1 MSDGLADRTSKHSVA
16 RTGDLTARGLSRQS
30 VRRLEAIGALERATR
45 GVYLT
50 ETAARSQHR
59 DLLVVATRAPHAT
72 VCLLSALAF
81 HRLTAEMPHEVWIA
95 IGLKARTPA
104 IHVPPIRVVRLSS
117 GSLESGIEI
126 HDIHGVPLRVYS
138 CAKTVADCFKFR
150 SKVGLDVAVAALR
163 DGWRQ
168 KRFTMDELW
177 QFAQICRVTSA
188 MRPYLETLE

>member
-1 MSDGLADRTSKHSVA
+1 
-16 RTGDLTARGLSRQS
+16 
-30 VRRLEAIGALERATR
+30 
-45 GVYLT
+45 VYLS
-50 ETAARSQHR
+50 ETAANAQHR
-59 DLLVVATRAPHAT
+59 DLLIVATRAPQAV

-81 HRLTAEMPHEVWIA
+81 HRLTAEMAHEVWIA

-117 GSLESGIEI
+117 GPLEAGVEV

-138 CAKTVADCFKFR
+138 AAKTVADCFKFR
-150 SKVGLDVAVAALR
+150 SKVGVDVAVSALR

-177 QFAQICRVTSA
+177 HFAQICRVTSA